1 MKKIILTLTLYLSA
15 FGLSAQLT
23 IENCQEKARANYPL
37 IRQQRL
43 IEISKEY
50 NLSNA
55 ARGYL
60 PQIQLKA
67 RASYQSEITSIDLPQ
82 IAHTMGIDIPKP
94 PKDQYQAYIEAGQTI
109 WDGGYIHS
117 QRKIAK
123 AGAEAETQRL
133 EVDLYALE
141 NRVNQLFFGIL
152 ALDAQLEQN
161 RLLRDELARNLDA
174 VTSFVKNGIANQ
186 ADIDAVKAENLN
198 AQQIRVQLESARR
211 AYLDMLSFMIAEKID
226 ENTVLAKPSDLRN
239 NPMLFCGSTIV
250 FRPELGFLDAQK
262 NLLNSQ
268 KSMLNAAFAP
278 KLQLFFQGGMGRP
291 GLNMLSNEWKP
302 YYIGGVNFVWNF
314 SALYTRKNDL
324 QKIEVNKIM
333 LDTQRE
339 TFIYS
344 IGLEAMREKQEI
356 RRLREQMQYDDKIIS
371 LRENIKRAAEAKVA
385 NGTMSVTDFLREVT
399 RENIARQTKASHE
412 IELLNAIYNLKFT
425 TNN

>member
-1 MKKIILTLTLYLSA
+1 MKKIFLIFAYSLFFL
-15 FGLSAQLT
+15 GLSAQLT
-23 IENCQEKARANYPL
+23 IENCQEKARKNFPL
-37 IRQQRL
+37 IRQQGL
-43 IEISKEY
+43 IEKSKEY

-67 RASYQSEITSIDLPQ
+67 RASYQSEVTSINLPP
-82 IAHTMGIDIPKP
+82 IAQTMGIDIPKP
-94 PKDQYQAYIEAGQTI
+94 AKDQYQAYIEAGQTI
-109 WDGGYIHS
+109 WDGGVIRS

-123 AGAEAETQRL
+123 ADAEAQKQRL

-161 RLLRDELARNLDA
+161 RLLREELTRNLDA
-174 VTSFVKNGIANQ
+174 VTSYTKNGIANQ

-198 AQQIRVQLESARR
+198 AQQIRVQLESTRR
-211 AYLDMLSFMIAEKID
+211 AYLEMLSFMINEKID
-226 ENTVLAKPSDLRN
+226 ENTVLTKPNFDKMTFSE
-239 NPMLFCGSTIV
+239 TIN
-250 FRPELGFLDAQK
+250 RPELDFFDAQK
-262 NLLNSQ
+262 LLLNSQ
-268 KSMLNAAFAP
+268 KTMLDAAFSP

-324 QKIEVNKIM
+324 QKIELNKNL

-339 TFIYS
+339 TFLYNIH
-344 IGLEAMREKQEI
+344 LETSRDNQEI
-356 RRLREQMQYDDKIIS
+356 RRLREQMQYDDEIIA

-385 NGTMSVTDFLREVT
+385 NGTMSVTDFLHEVT
-399 RENIARQTKASHE
+399 RENLARQTKASHE
-412 IELLNAIYNLKFT
+412 IELLLTIYNLKFT
-425 TNN
+425 IKAP